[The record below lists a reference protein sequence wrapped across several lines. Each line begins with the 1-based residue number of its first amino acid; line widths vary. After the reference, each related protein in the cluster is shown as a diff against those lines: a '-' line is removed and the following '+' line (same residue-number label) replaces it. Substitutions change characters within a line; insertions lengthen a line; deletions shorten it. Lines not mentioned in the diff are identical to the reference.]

1 MRRNVEVKS
10 EVGISGGVEVEVE
23 WRGRGDEGQGT
34 GRGGR
39 GRGEGEGQGTGRGG
53 RRSAKRD
60 PCMRQPRQLLLR
72 LRRMEE
78 DNII

>member
-39 GRGEGEGQGTGRGG
+39 
-53 RRSAKRD
+53 RSAKRD

>member
-34 GRGGR
+34 RERG
-39 GRGEGEGQGTGRGG
+39 
-53 RRSAKRD
+53 K
-60 PCMRQPRQLLLR
+60 
-72 LRRMEE
+72 EE
-78 DNII
+78 CQA

>member
-1 MRRNVEVKS
+1 MPNETFGPQNTRTVITKVCASSNNPKLGRRGNFEMR
-10 EVGISGGVEVEVE
+10 SGEGV
-23 WRGRGDEGQGT
+23 
-34 GRGGR
+34 
-39 GRGEGEGQGTGRGG
+39 GEGQGTGRGG